1 MELTLG
7 LAFIAG
13 LVSFISPCVLPL
25 VPAYVGYMG
34 GRLTHSVA
42 TDLHLGTSGRAR
54 SVGQRFGTALH
65 GLFFVAGFTFVFVTI
80 GLLSTA
86 FIQEVGGS
94 SINQVTALI
103 GRLGGIVI
111 VFFGLHF
118 MGALARFFAR
128 LRRAEA
134 LLTSPLFSL
143 GVALLASVV
152 ILWGITG
159 TLTPWDAAPGQSTWL
174 PIGAVVLLAAL
185 WLALIVGG
193 AFSDSA
199 GFWTDV
205 LTRIETAL
213 YADTRRQM
221 NATHAQGLGGSAL
234 MGVVFAAGWT
244 PCIGPVYGA
253 VLTLAASGGDVGRAG
268 TLLAAYSLGLG
279 VPFLITALLLDQAQ
293 GLLRRLQRQM
303 RTIELVSGTFLLLIG
318 VLVASGRLQELS
330 AQFAGDFAEFSIAL
344 EERVVGLVGTETAAV
359 EVPELRP
366 APVEAAS
373 QSLVQNPSTRAV
385 GLEVGNL
392 APEFQAITDSGETIA
407 LADLRG
413 QIVLLNFWATWCGP
427 CRVEMPAF
435 EQQFRARAKDGFTI
449 LAVNNA
455 EPLDAVRDFRA
466 ELGLTFPLALD
477 PSGAIQTQYGVFSYP
492 TSLLLDRDGVII
504 ARHFGM
510 LTADQLDQL
519 LNSAMSSRPAE

>member
-42 TDLHLGTSGRAR
+42 TDLHLGTSSRPK
-54 SVGQRFGTALH
+54 SVGQRFETALH
-65 GLFFVAGFTFVFVTI
+65 GLFFVAGFSLVFVTI

-86 FIQEVGGS
+86 FIQGVGGS
-94 SINQVTALI
+94 NINQVTALI
-103 GRLGGIVI
+103 GRVGGLLI

-118 MGALARFFAR
+118 MGVLARFFAR

-134 LLTSPLFSL
+134 LLASPLFSL
-143 GVALLASVV
+143 GVALIASVV

-159 TLTPWDAAPGQSTWL
+159 TVALWEASFWQSSTWF
-174 PIGAVVLLAAL
+174 PAGAVVLLAAL
-185 WLALIVGG
+185 WLALIVAG

-199 GFWTDV
+199 GFWTDF
-205 LTRIETAL
+205 LTRLETAL

-221 NATHAQGLGGSAL
+221 DATRAQGLGGSAL

-253 VLTLAASGGDVGRAG
+253 VLTLAASGGDVSRAG

-279 VPFLITALLLDQAQ
+279 VPFLFTALLLDQAQ

-303 RTIELVSGTFLLLIG
+303 RTIELVSGTFLMLIG
-318 VLVASGRLQELS
+318 VLVASGRLQDLS
-330 AQFAGDFAEFSIAL
+330 ARFAGDFAEFSIAL
-344 EERVVGLVGTETAAV
+344 EEQVVGLVGADTA
-359 EVPELRP
+359 EVTVSDGLRP
-366 APVEAAS
+366 APAEAAP
-373 QSLVQNPSTRAV
+373 QAPDVDPASLSV

-392 APEFQAITDSGETIA
+392 APAFQAITDSGETIA

-435 EQQFRARAKDGFTI
+435 QQQFAARAEDGFTI

-455 EPLDAVRDFRA
+455 ESPDAVRAFRA

-477 PSGAIQTQYGVFSYP
+477 PSGAIQAQYGVFSYP
-492 TSLLLDRDGVII
+492 TSLLLDRNGVIV
-504 ARHFGM
+504 ARHFGA

-519 LNSAMSSRPAE
+519 LTSVLSS

>member
-42 TDLHLGTSGRAR
+42 TDLHLGTGARAK
-54 SVGQRFGTALH
+54 SVGQRFATALH
-65 GLFFVAGFTFVFVTI
+65 GLFFVAGFSLVFVTI

-94 SINQVTALI
+94 NINQVTALI
-103 GRLGGIVI
+103 GRVGGLLI

-118 MGALARFFAR
+118 MGALARFFAW

-134 LLTSPLFSL
+134 LLASPLFSL

-152 ILWGITG
+152 ILWGVTG
-159 TLTPWDAAPGQSTWL
+159 TVTPWDATPAQSTWL
-174 PIGAVVLLAAL
+174 PVSAIVGIAAL
-185 WLALIVGG
+185 WLALIVAG

-199 GFWTDV
+199 GFWTDF
-205 LTRIETAL
+205 LTRLETAL

-221 NATHAQGLGGSAL
+221 NATRSKGLGGSAL

-279 VPFLITALLLDQAQ
+279 VPFLFTALLLDQAQ

-303 RTIELVSGTFLLLIG
+303 RTIELVSGSFLILIG
-318 VLVASGRLQELS
+318 VLVASGRLQDLS
-330 AQFAGDFAEFSIAL
+330 ARFAGDFAEFSVAL
-344 EERVVGLVGTETAAV
+344 EEQVVGLVGADTADV
-359 EVPELRP
+359 TVSDGLRP
-366 APVEAAS
+366 APAEAAP
-373 QSLVQNPSTRAV
+373 QAPDVDPASLSV

-392 APEFQAITDSGETIA
+392 APAFQAITDSGETIA

-435 EQQFRARAKDGFTI
+435 QQQFAARAEDGFTI

-455 EPLDAVRDFRA
+455 ESPDAVRAFRT
-466 ELGLTFPLALD
+466 ELGLTFPLVLD
-477 PSGAIQTQYGVFSYP
+477 PSGAIQAQYGVFSYP
-492 TSLLLDRDGVII
+492 TSLLLDRNGVIV
-504 ARHFGM
+504 ARHFGA

-519 LNSAMSSRPAE
+519 LTSVLSS